1 MNLISSTDTLQRIH
15 VVQSTIVSEF
25 DVINHLHG
33 GQRPCFKARLRTSRK
48 GLTNLNTFSLTEHL
62 CGSAFGIGQSNTNR
76 NDSKKSGQRNPGWD
90 LATTHRTTLDLLR
103 QRTKRPR
110 KEASRRNVCKTGA
123 QMRGNTRQADPACKQ
138 SRAYP
143 SREETCRGQHSVHEV
158 EGAVTQP
165 AVDIIPEH
173 SEGHKE
179 ANCLLLQITAT
190 NSTTE

>member
-1 MNLISSTDTLQRIH
+1 MVAHLVLDNLTLIA
-15 VVQSTIVSEF
+15 TI
-25 DVINHLHG
+25 
-33 GQRPCFKARLRTSRK
+33 P
-48 GLTNLNTFSLTEHL
+48 
-62 CGSAFGIGQSNTNR
+62 
-76 NDSKKSGQRNPGWD
+76 KKSGQRNPGWD

-123 QMRGNTRQADPACKQ
+123 RMRGNTCQADPACKQ

-173 SEGHKE
+173 SKGHKE

-190 NSTTE
+190 NSTRVPTPVLAQTRLDRRAR